1 MKKLVVAGLGFAILG
16 GLISFTG
23 ATQKINDKEL
33 LNQAKNYF
41 RPLPKEIPSPADN
54 STTKEKVE
62 LGKKLF
68 YDPRLSLSGVINCN
82 TCHNLSTYG
91 VDGVQTSLGHKFQTG
106 GKNAP
111 TVLNAG
117 FHIAQFWDGR
127 AKDLEEQAKGPIL
140 NPVEMSMP
148 DPNLVIERLKSIDA
162 YVAEFKKAFPN
173 DKDPVNYDNVAKAIA
188 AFERTLVTPS
198 RFDEYLNG
206 KTNALTL
213 KEKEGLK
220 LFMEKGCASCHN
232 GVAIGGSMF
241 QKFGVVKPYP
251 YQDPNDLGRY
261 NVTKNEADKY
271 VYKVPSL
278 RNVTRTYPY
287 FHDGKV
293 WDIKEAVKIMGETQ
307 LGITLTDEEI
317 DKIVAFLD
325 STTGK
330 IPENALKLPVL
341 PPSTPKT
348 PKPQL

>member
-1 MKKLVVAGLGFAILG
+1 MKKSAIAGLVSAAIVG
-16 GLISFTG
+16 VASFSIAG
-23 ATQKINDKEL
+23 QKINDKDL
-33 LNQAKNYF
+33 LNQARNYF
-41 RPLPKEIPSPADN
+41 QPLPKQIPAPSDN
-54 STTKEKVE
+54 PTTKEKVE
-62 LGKKLF
+62 LGKKLY
-68 YDPRLSLSGVINCN
+68 YDPRLSLSGVISCN
-82 TCHNLSTYG
+82 TCHNLATYG
-91 VDGVQTSLGHKFQTG
+91 VDGVETSLGHRFQTG

-127 AKDLEEQAKGPIL
+127 AKNLEEQAKGPIL

-148 DPNLVIERLKSIDA
+148 NPEIVIARLKSIDA
-162 YVAEFKKAFPN
+162 YVAEFKKAFPQ

-198 RFDEYLNG
+198 RFDEFLKGNT
-206 KTNALTL
+206 KALTQ

-220 LFMEKGCASCHN
+220 LFIEKGCVSCHN
-232 GVAIGGSMF
+232 GVAVGGGMF

-293 WDIKEAVKIMGETQ
+293 WDIREAVKIMGETQ
-307 LGITLTDEEI
+307 LGINLTEEEI

-325 STTGK
+325 SLTGK
-330 IPENALKLPVL
+330 IPEDALKLPVL
-341 PPSTPKT
+341 PPSSPKT
-348 PKPQL
+348 PKPQI